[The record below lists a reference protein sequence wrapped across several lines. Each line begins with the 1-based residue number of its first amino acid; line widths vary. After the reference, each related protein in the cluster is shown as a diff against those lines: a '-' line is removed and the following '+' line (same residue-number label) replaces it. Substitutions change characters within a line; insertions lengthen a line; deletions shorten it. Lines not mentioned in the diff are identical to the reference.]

1 MATSKSIF
9 AKINQGAFSAGIL
22 TSIIVIS
29 TSLTKVFERIVSPWD
44 ELYHLAYVQ
53 YLYNFVLPQRGDEIL
68 SWSKYAFSCF
78 PVHPYGMTAAVPCG
92 AEAPAQAFPELGR
105 NVAAVWPPIYYA
117 LSSIWM
123 RILGA
128 NPENAL
134 FIGRSFSSLVWGLGA
149 GLFCYALIARNKLRR
164 QSAVF
169 LSLAIALL
177 PLGLFQG
184 LFVTPH
190 SMSLLLTSLIYLSA
204 TSPAPLNSKRLIQLI
219 SLATGAILVIPHIL
233 PILVYFTAQL
243 FLQNWSAIR
252 DKSKFLLIYILS
264 ISIIP
269 VITTIAWQRVQDSRR
284 LDVETAV
291 QPSSQFTFDQ
301 IPRALF
307 TFLPHS
313 IDGYQFINEWQH
325 LISYV
330 LSILLLVLIFKPLIE
345 MNSSFLKKS
354 ESLLLLAI
362 SGAFGILEH
371 IAFGIIIPP
380 RYGLS
385 LIFVAFL
392 VATQGGVSIF
402 IERTFKFIG
411 VLVLVLALSGPVFAA
426 SV

>member
-1 MATSKSIF
+1 MSKSKF
-9 AKINQGAFSAGIL
+9 AKVNRGAFNAGIL
-22 TSIIVIS
+22 TSIAVIC
-29 TSLTKVFERIVSPWD
+29 TSLTKIFDRIVSPWD

-78 PVHPYGMTAAVPCG
+78 PVHPYGMTTAVPCG
-92 AEAPAQAFPELGR
+92 AEAPAQAFPEMGR

-123 RILGA
+123 RIFGV

-149 GLFCYALIARNKLRR
+149 GLFCYALITRNQLKS
-164 QSAVF
+164 QAAVP
-169 LSLAIALL
+169 LSLVIALL

-190 SMSLLLTSLIYLSA
+190 SMSLLLASLLYLSA
-204 TSPAPLNSKRLIQLI
+204 TSPAPVNEKRLISFILMSTI
-219 SLATGAILVIPHIL
+219 AILVIPHIL
-233 PILVYFTAQL
+233 PIIVFFTAQIIL
-243 FLQNWSAIR
+243 KNWSVIR
-252 DKSKFLLIYILS
+252 DKSSILLLYILS

-269 VITTIAWQRVQDSRR
+269 VIATITWQRFQDSRR
-284 LDVETAV
+284 LDIETAV

-307 TFLPHS
+307 TFIPHS
-313 IDGYQFINEWQH
+313 IDGYQFINVWQH

-330 LSILLLVLIFKPLIE
+330 LSILLLVLILKPLVE
-345 MNSSFLKKS
+345 TSSSILKKS
-354 ESLLLLAI
+354 ESLILVGI
-362 SGAFGILEH
+362 SGTFGILEH

-402 IERTFKFIG
+402 VERTFKFLALIA
-411 VLVLVLALSGPVFAA
+411 LVLALSGPVFT
-426 SV
+426 SLV